1 MGNKSVI
8 VSALLVR
15 DWVYCIHE
23 SSLECAYEYDHC
35 TLCGSSPTVLSIFR
49 RIRLQGDCL
58 EVPFSSR
65 TKTKCWGSLKGPPLP
80 AIYENQNQ
88 KKHKIAVNSTQA
100 ANTQRRSNSG
110 SRRGT
115 ASQVTDGDS
124 GNIESLKIH
133 LKYHAES
140 WVHYTLMI
148 FFRIRTIFAIVSDTI
163 SSTKMSIGKHATCL
177 GK

>member
-1 MGNKSVI
+1 M
-8 VSALLVR
+8 
-15 DWVYCIHE
+15 YCIHE

-35 TLCGSSPTVLSIFR
+35 TLCGSSLTVLSIFR

-88 KKHKIAVNSTQA
+88 KKHKIAVNNTQA

-140 WVHYTLMI
+140 
-148 FFRIRTIFAIVSDTI
+148 
-163 SSTKMSIGKHATCL
+163 
-177 GK
+177 